1 MNEKFK
7 KIVDEQS
14 LVVDAI
20 VDKAMFHANKDDA
33 RRFLRLMDHY
43 ICFYLKR
50 DDRELCFPIIRIP
63 SSPSWVREVLLKYLI
78 YKISIYYNADSLEH
92 LRPKRLLILEYEDPT
107 DSRKVREARRN
118 NDYKRKWEDYKKRIS
133 ELFDNQ
139 LVYIG
144 EAGHKNLIF
153 CSPGDLSVSRDS
165 KNEYIHEFYG
175 KPDDIFSEKNVCLCH
190 KLKSKDIRQKI
201 KERNS
206 KVQIDNIFVFYTNN
220 DECKSLRK
228 TSIEKLNRDC
238 NTGIK
243 NCFVFDFTD
252 HPYRL
257 AETLLRDKKL
267 SFIYL
272 ELNERQYQD
281 NKYFTVLND
290 EETKYLFSP
299 AIESVGKSEHLHIED
314 RDSGHIS
321 FFKPLIGTFTDEA
334 EYWVQERNNF
344 SLCLSDN
351 LIDVY
356 KKRLKGF
363 TTDIEKNIYDYSF
376 VVQKM
381 YAEKILNEI
390 SVRIDED
397 KIRKIALVVD
407 YYLPKEMQR
416 LLPTLFP
423 QCSVK
428 VYSYESLKPNKPKR
442 NGKKRLLGNSIKEKF
457 VVVFRYRPHNAKS
470 AFARYPNS
478 FDAFTT
484 NPGQYIIEIIQDYVF
499 VDKFLW
505 DKYEYELLEYKY
517 FNSIYRKEALDC
529 IAKPQKPE
537 IPQIPGNEDP
547 DEERPIGRQKG
558 ETIEIQYEDGTSARM
573 AESEK
578 VIYQTDE
585 GEIIDIARLKDL
597 RGAGLLENVTAI
609 QRLDEITEVLYQA
622 IIEKGKETTELEKH
636 IRQSYYE
643 KGLISEEERDSD
655 MYLWRIFLKKKIEA
669 YSSDKKVY
677 DEIMEPLNGS
687 NRIQYNAFK
696 HWVDTENSMMLPLQK
711 ATQKRLMEYLGLSPA
726 YLSVMRSKKMAEKSK
741 TRKNNAMLENFLAD
755 YLFNNIDEDTF
766 EEFKDSPINEILQC
780 ESVGDLQAIVE
791 ILSEKISLNTISH
804 TNR

>member
-14 LVVDAI
+14 RIVDAI
-20 VDKAMFHANKDDA
+20 IDKAMFHANKDAA

-43 ICFYLKR
+43 ICFYLNR
-50 DDRELCFPIIRIP
+50 DNGGLCFPIIRIP
-63 SSPSWVREVLLKYLI
+63 SRPSWVREVLLKYLI
-78 YKISIYYNADSLEH
+78 YRIAIYYNGDSLEH
-92 LRPKRLLILEYEDPT
+92 LKPTRQIILEYEDPT
-107 DSRKVREARRN
+107 DKWKARTARRK
-118 NDYKRKWEDYKKRIS
+118 NDYKRKWEEYKKRIS
-133 ELFDNQ
+133 ELFNNQ
-139 LVYIG
+139 LEYIG
-144 EAGHKNLIF
+144 ETGHKNLIF
-153 CSPGDLSVSRDS
+153 CSPGDLTVSRDS
-165 KNEYIHEFYG
+165 KNEFIDEFYG

-190 KLKSKDIRQKI
+190 NLKSKDIRQKL
-201 KERNS
+201 KGHKQE
-206 KVQIDNIFVFYTNN
+206 VLIDNIFVLYTNN
-220 DECKSLRK
+220 DKCESLRK
-228 TSIEKLNRDC
+228 MSIEKLNRDC

-243 NCFVFDFTD
+243 NCFIFDFTD

-267 SFIYL
+267 SFIYP
-272 ELNERQYQD
+272 ELNERQYQE
-281 NKYFTVLND
+281 NEYFTVLND

-299 AIESVGKSEHLHIED
+299 TIESVGESEHLHIKDYE
-314 RDSGHIS
+314 SGHI
-321 FFKPLIGTFTDEA
+321 FYFKPLIGTFTDEA

-351 LIDVY
+351 LMDVY

-363 TTDIEKNIYDYSF
+363 TTDMDENIYDYSF

-381 YAEKILNEI
+381 YAKKILDEI
-390 SVRIDED
+390 SDRIDRD
-397 KIRKIALVVD
+397 QIGRIALVVD

-428 VYSYESLKPNKPKR
+428 VYSYESLKPKR

-529 IAKPQKPE
+529 IARPQKPE

-547 DEERPIGRQKG
+547 DEEKPIGRQNG
-558 ETIEIQYEDGTSARM
+558 ETLEIQYENGTSARM

-585 GEIIDIARLKDL
+585 GEIDIARLKDL
-597 RGAGLLENVTAI
+597 RGAEILNHVTAI

-622 IIEKGKETTELEKH
+622 IIEKEKETTDIEKH
-636 IRQSYYE
+636 IRQSCYE
-643 KGLISEEERDSD
+643 KGLISEEERNSD
-655 MYLWRIFLKKKIEA
+655 VYLWRIFLKKKIEV

-677 DEIMEPLNGS
+677 DEIMEPLNIS

-696 HWVDTENSMMLPLQK
+696 HWADTENSMMLPLQK

-726 YLSVMRSKKMAEKSK
+726 YLSVMRSKKMAEKNR
-741 TRKNNAMLENFLAD
+741 TRNNNAMLENFLAD
-755 YLFNNIDEDTF
+755 YLFINIDEDAF

-780 ESVGDLQAIVE
+780 ESVGDLQALVD
-791 ILSEKISLNTISH
+791 ILGEKISLNTINN
-804 TNR
+804 TIR

>member
-14 LVVDAI
+14 HIVDAI
-20 VDKAMFHANKDDA
+20 IDKAMRHANKDAA
-33 RRFLRLMDHY
+33 RRFLRLMDNY
-43 ICFYLKR
+43 ICYYLKR
-50 DDRELCFPIIRIP
+50 KNEELCFPIIRIP
-63 SSPSWVREVLLKYLI
+63 SCPDWARKIFLEYLI
-78 YKISIYYNADSLEH
+78 YRLAICYNQDSLEH
-92 LRPKRLLILEYEDPT
+92 LKPAELLIHECEDPT
-107 DSRKVREARRN
+107 DWRIHEVKARIKYRCE
-118 NDYKRKWEDYKKRIS
+118 WQGYKKDIQ
-133 ELFDNQ
+133 ELTTRNEY
-139 LVYIG
+139 LG
-144 EAGHKNLIF
+144 EDGHKNLIF
-153 CSPGDLSVSRDS
+153 CSPRDLIASRNS
-165 KNEYIHEFYG
+165 KNKFIKEFYG
-175 KPDDIFSEKNVCLCH
+175 EPDDIFSEKNVCLCH
-190 KLKSKDIRQKI
+190 NLRSKDIRQKI
-201 KERNS
+201 KDCES
-206 KVQIDNIFVFYTNN
+206 KVLIDNIFVFYTNN

-238 NTGIK
+238 ITGVK
-243 NCFVFDFTD
+243 NCFIFDFTD

-272 ELNERQYQD
+272 ELNERQYQE
-281 NKYFTVLND
+281 NEYFTVLND

-299 AIESVGKSEHLHIED
+299 TIESVGESEHLHIED
-314 RDSGHIS
+314 RDSGHVS

-344 SLCLSDN
+344 SLCLSKE
-351 LIDVY
+351 LIDAY

-363 TTDIEKNIYDYSF
+363 TTDIDENIYDYSF

-390 SVRIDED
+390 SVRIDRD

-407 YYLPKEMQR
+407 YYLPKEMRR

-423 QCSVK
+423 KCSVK
-428 VYSYESLKPNKPKR
+428 VYSYESLKPKMNE
-442 NGKKRLLGNSIKEKF
+442 KKRLLGNSIKEKF

-529 IAKPQKPE
+529 IARPQKPE

-547 DEERPIGRQKG
+547 DEERPIGRQNG
-558 ETIEIQYEDGTSARM
+558 ETIEIQYENGTSARM

-578 VIYQTDE
+578 VIFQTNE
-585 GEIIDIARLKDL
+585 GETDIARLKDIK
-597 RGAGLLENVTAI
+597 GTGLLENVTAI

-643 KGLISEEERDSD
+643 KGLISEEERNSD

-677 DEIMEPLNGS
+677 DELMEPLHIS

-696 HWVDTENSMMLPLQK
+696 HWVDTENSIMLPLQK
-711 ATQKRLMEYLGLSPA
+711 ATQKRLMEYLGLSQA
-726 YLSVMRSKKMAEKSK
+726 YLNVMRSKKMAEKSK
-741 TRKNNAMLENFLAD
+741 TRNNNAMLENFLAD
-755 YLFNNIDEDTF
+755 YLFNKIDEDAF

-780 ESVGDLQAIVE
+780 ESVGDLQAMAE

>member
-14 LVVDAI
+14 HIVDAI
-20 VDKAMFHANKDDA
+20 IDKAMRHANKDDA
-33 RRFLRLMDHY
+33 RRFLRLMDNY
-43 ICFYLKR
+43 ICYYLKR
-50 DDRELCFPIIRIP
+50 ENEELCFPIIRIP
-63 SSPSWVREVLLKYLI
+63 SCPDWARKIFLEYLI
-78 YKISIYYNADSLEH
+78 YRLAICYNRDSLEH
-92 LRPKRLLILEYEDPT
+92 LKPAKLLYHECEDPT
-107 DSRKVREARRN
+107 DWRIHEIKARIKYR
-118 NDYKRKWEDYKKRIS
+118 RGWQVYKKDIQ
-133 ELFDNQ
+133 ELTTRNEY
-139 LVYIG
+139 LG
-144 EAGHKNLIF
+144 EDGHKNLIF
-153 CSPGDLSVSRDS
+153 CSPRDLMVSRNS
-165 KNEYIHEFYG
+165 KNKFIEEFYG
-175 KPDDIFSEKNVCLCH
+175 NIDDIFSEKNVCLCQN
-190 KLKSKDIRQKI
+190 LKSKDIRQKI
-201 KERNS
+201 KECEL
-206 KVQIDNIFVFYTNN
+206 KVLIDNIFVFYTNN

-228 TSIEKLNRDC
+228 ASIERLNRDC

-243 NCFVFDFTD
+243 NCFIFDFTD

-272 ELNERQYQD
+272 ELNERQYQE
-281 NKYFTVLND
+281 NEYFTVLND

-299 AIESVGKSEHLHIED
+299 TIESVGESEHLHVKDYE
-314 RDSGHIS
+314 SGHI
-321 FFKPLIGTFTDEA
+321 FYFKPLIGTFTDEA

-351 LIDVY
+351 LMDVY

-363 TTDIEKNIYDYSF
+363 TTDIEKDIYDDSF

-381 YAEKILNEI
+381 FAKKILDEI
-390 SVRIDED
+390 SVRIDRD

-407 YYLPKEMQR
+407 YYLPKEMQG
-416 LLPTLFP
+416 LLPTLFT

-428 VYSYESLKPNKPKR
+428 VYSYESLKPKR

-517 FNSIYRKEALDC
+517 FNSIYRKKALDC
-529 IAKPQKPE
+529 IARPQKPE

-547 DEERPIGRQKG
+547 DEERPIGRQNG
-558 ETIEIQYEDGTSARM
+558 ETIEIQYENGTSARM

-578 VIYQTDE
+578 VIFQTNE
-585 GEIIDIARLKDL
+585 GETDIARLKDIK
-597 RGAGLLENVTAI
+597 GTGLLENVTAI

-622 IIEKGKETTELEKH
+622 IIEKGNETTELEKH

-643 KGLISEEERDSD
+643 KGLISEEERNSD

-677 DEIMEPLNGS
+677 DELMEPLNIS

-696 HWVDTENSMMLPLQK
+696 HWVDTENSIMLPLQK
-711 ATQKRLMEYLGLSPA
+711 ATQKRLMEYLGLSQA
-726 YLSVMRSKKMAEKSK
+726 YLNVMRSKKMAEKSK
-741 TRKNNAMLENFLAD
+741 TRNNNAMLENFLAD
-755 YLFNNIDEDTF
+755 YLFNKIDEDAF
-766 EEFKDSPINEILQC
+766 EEFRDSPINEILQC
-780 ESVGDLQAIVE
+780 ESVGDLQAMVK

-804 TNR
+804 TSR